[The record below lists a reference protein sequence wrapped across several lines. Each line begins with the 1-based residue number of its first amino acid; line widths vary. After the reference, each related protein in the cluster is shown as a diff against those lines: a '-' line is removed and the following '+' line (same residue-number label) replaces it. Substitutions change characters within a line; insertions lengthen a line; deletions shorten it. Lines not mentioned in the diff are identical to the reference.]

1 MRPNDYG
8 GRDML
13 AALRLCE
20 QLDDNQNACIF
31 FSEVRE
37 RLYSDKEINQGMS
50 DEKGGGGG
58 GMIDDGGDKQ
68 TDRI

>member
-8 GRDML
+8 GRDVL

-20 QLDDNQNACIF
+20 QFNDNQNACIF

-37 RLYSDKEINQGMS
+37 RLYSDKEINW
-50 DEKGGGGG
+50 DERRERGAGAG
-58 GMIDDGGDKQ
+58 
-68 TDRI
+68 